1 LRTTQLKILKPI
13 SQFFFIFYRGSN
25 HNFPTNRL
33 YYLPTNFFDISF
45 HFIIS
50 LRVCIVSYCKYN
62 QRSVVSALLPTS
74 KQNSMTASRD
84 YMISTWCLWHFLL
97 YASRLVLR
105 HSSASHCR
113 MHVWNG
119 NMLPGYSRWCHWG
132 FFPWFLPT
140 KPCALGY
147 QGFLLK

>member
-1 LRTTQLKILKPI
+1 MLTNIILPECSSAALAECIVYVPGRVRFQLKILKPI
-13 SQFFFIFYRGSN
+13 LPLLFIFYRGSN
-25 HNFPTNRL
+25 HNFPTTRL
-33 YYLPTNFFDISF
+33 YYFPTNFFDISF

-84 YMISTWCLWHFLL
+84 YMISTWCLWNFLL

-105 HSSASHCR
+105 YSSASHCR
-113 MHVWNG
+113 MRV
-119 NMLPGYSRWCHWG
+119 
-132 FFPWFLPT
+132 
-140 KPCALGY
+140 
-147 QGFLLK
+147 